1 VTVANSPAATRYEAV
16 IGVEIHVQVKTASK
30 MFCSCATDFQGAP
43 PNTHTCPICLG
54 FPGTLPVINRRAVE
68 HVLATGLALE
78 AEIPSVTRWDRK
90 NYFYPDLPK
99 GYQISQYDLPLTRN
113 GRLAFETSQGP
124 FTVAITRAHLEEDT
138 ARLLHTTDSTGRPI
152 SLIDFNRSGTP
163 LMEIVTEPVLR
174 TAEQARRYAEELR
187 LLLLTIGASEAA
199 LENGQMRVEANVS
212 LRPVGQEAFGTRVEV
227 KNMNS
232 FRSVERAIGF
242 EIERQAHAL
251 ESGGQISQ
259 ETRGWDEDRG
269 QTYTMRLKEY
279 ADDYR
284 YFPEPDLP
292 PLHADPVWLDSIR
305 AALPELPAARRER
318 YRAQL
323 GLSAYDAAV
332 LVGDARATALFEE
345 ALGADGPV
353 PPKRLANWI
362 TGEYLRLGK
371 QGEAAAG
378 TNGRELARLVR
389 LVEEGALSGTNAKQ
403 VFERHFTTGQP
414 IDRIV
419 ADLGLA
425 QISDRAALVDAVDAA
440 IRANP
445 QAVADMAAGKQ
456 QAIGALVGHVMK
468 ATRGQANAS
477 LVQELVRERLAE
489 ATRPEGG

>member
-1 VTVANSPAATRYEAV
+1 MAVTEAAVETRYEAV
-16 IGVEIHVQVKTASK
+16 IGVEIHVQLKTTSK

-54 FPGTLPVINRRAVE
+54 FPGTLPVINRAAVE
-68 HVLATGLALE
+68 HVLATGMALD
-78 AEIPSVTRWDRK
+78 AEIPAVTRWDRK

-152 SLIDFNRSGTP
+152 SLIDFNRSGVP
-163 LMEIVTEPVLR
+163 LMEIVTEPELR

-242 EIERQAHAL
+242 EIERQARELDAGKTL
-251 ESGGQISQ
+251 PQ
-259 ETRGWDEDRG
+259 ETRGWDENRA
-269 QTYTMRLKEY
+269 QTYTMRVKEY

-292 PLHADPVWLDSIR
+292 PLHADPAWLGAIR
-305 AALPELPAARRER
+305 AAMPELPAARRER
-318 YRAQL
+318 YRSKL

-332 LVGDARATALFEE
+332 LVADARATALFEG
-345 ALGADGPV
+345 ALAADGSV

-362 TGEYLRLGK
+362 SGEYLRLAK
-371 QGEAAAG
+371 QGAAAAAA
-378 TNGRELARLVR
+378 NGRELAHLVR
-389 LVEEGALSGTNAKQ
+389 MVEDGTLSGTNAKQ
-403 VFERHFTTGQP
+403 VFERHFATGEP

-419 ADLGLA
+419 AELGLA
-425 QISDRAALVDAVDAA
+425 QISDRDALVEAIDAA

-445 QAVADMAAGKQ
+445 QAVADVAAGKQ
-456 QAIGALVGHVMK
+456 QAVGRIVGHVMK
-468 ATRGQANAS
+468 STRGQANAA
-477 LVQELVRERLAE
+477 LVQELIRERLA
-489 ATRPEGG
+489 APKPSDGG